1 MACYY
6 EGMSKPAQTSQSTP
20 EERLAALSDKILR
33 LNRGDLS
40 NPQLFMGDTQLFLQ
54 LRQNLLEFVAAYRSN
69 APLETVETLAKQLE
83 GGLFAFESMRFIA
96 TADILKL
103 VDEIQDL
110 VALKHP

>member
-1 MACYY
+1 M
-6 EGMSKPAQTSQSTP
+6 TQSAP

-54 LRQNLLEFVAAYRSN
+54 LRQNLLEFVAAYRSD
-69 APLETVETLAKQLE
+69 APLDTLEILAKQLE
-83 GGLFAFESMRFIA
+83 GGLFAFESMRFVA
-96 TADILKL
+96 TTDVLKL

-110 VALKHP
+110 VALKRE